1 MTTAAHTRSLLTV
14 KEGAALLRER
24 PLSVRRMIRDGRLPA
39 SRLGDRGSSI
49 RVDERDLDAF
59 MYVDPACRSLPGAR
73 ASAHLQSI
81 EHRRLSLAGR
91 ARAPEAAA
99 QTTTAM
105 TRRGTTAQKG
115 YGASWQRLSRLARQR
130 QPWCTFCGSTQDLV
144 ADHINPATRGRPL
157 TLADVQVLC
166 RRCNGAKQDKLAPKP
181 IEEPRPRFSRQ
192 RLK

>member
-115 YGASWQRLSRLARQR
+115 YGASWQRLSKLAR
-130 QPWCTFCGSTQDLV
+130 QPWCTVCGSTTDLV
-144 ADHINPATRGRPL
+144 ADHIDPATRGRRPL

-166 RRCNGAKQDKLAPKP
+166 RRCNGSKGSRANPKP
-181 IEEPRPRFSRQ
+181 IVRAKPRSSSQEFRG
-192 RLK
+192 